1 MYSFGAGLLWGTP
14 KLDSVGATIAN
25 PTPLLFGTLQD
36 VSLDISRELKML
48 HGQNQFPVAV
58 GAGKGKISGKAKVAN
73 IFAQF
78 WNTVF
83 FGQTLSSGLVG
94 INYETAGTLIPT
106 TPFQVTIAPP
116 NSGTFTDDLG
126 VIDANGK
133 PMARVPSGATTGQY
147 SVNTTTGVYTF
158 ATADVGLRV
167 YINYKYTA
175 TVTGAQKQTVV
186 NQPMGYAPVF
196 KVDLLMAYQGKQLTV
211 SLPNAIGGK
220 MGLATKLDDFMVPE
234 FEFEAFADGAGNVLT
249 MSMSE

>member
-14 KLDSVGATIAN
+14 KLDSTGATIAN

-78 WNTVF
+78 WNTVY
-83 FGQTLSSGLVG
+83 FGQTLAAGLVG
-94 INYETAGTLIPT
+94 INYETVGAVVPT
-106 TPFQVTIAPP
+106 TPFIITVTPP
-116 NSGTFTDDLG
+116 SSGTFTDDLG
-126 VIDANGK
+126 VLDANGK
-133 PMARVPSGATTGQY
+133 PMTRVASSPTTGQY
-147 SVNTTTGVYTF
+147 IVNTSTGAYTF
-158 ATADVGLRV
+158 ATADAGSRV

-175 TVTGAQKQTVV
+175 AVAGAQKQTVV

-196 KVDLLMAYQGKQLTV
+196 KVDLLMNYLGKQLTV

-220 MGLATKLDDFMVPE
+220 MGLSTKLDDFMVPE

-249 MSMSE
+249 LSMSE